1 VAPHIAVTH
10 ASRALAGPP
19 ALGSHAALGGVG
31 PGGGG
36 GLAHLLVHLLIWRFI
51 WRLGLMLW
59 RVHPFGPV
67 IVLLIVLALVAL
79 AIFRARGGRGWP
91 GPRWPGQRRPGQGR
105 RGPFGDRAGDQGPRD
120 W

>member
-1 VAPHIAVTH
+1 VASHIAVTH
-10 ASRALAGPP
+10 ASRALAGHP

-31 PGGGG
+31 LGGGG
-36 GLAHLLVHLLIWRFI
+36 GLAHLLVHLLIWRAI
-51 WRLGLMLW
+51 WRLGLLIW
-59 RVHPFGPV
+59 RVPTFGPG

-79 AIFRARGGRGWP
+79 AIFRARRGRGWP
-91 GPRWPGQRRPGQGR
+91 GPRWPGQGR

>member
-1 VAPHIAVTH
+1 MAPHIAVTH
-10 ASRALAGPP
+10 ASRALAGHA
-19 ALGSHAALGGVG
+19 ALGSHSALGGVG
-31 PGGGG
+31 LGGGG
-36 GLAHLLVHLLIWRFI
+36 GLAHLIIRLIIWRFI

-67 IVLLIVLALVAL
+67 IVVVIILALVAL

-91 GPRWPGQRRPGQGR
+91 GPRWPGRGR